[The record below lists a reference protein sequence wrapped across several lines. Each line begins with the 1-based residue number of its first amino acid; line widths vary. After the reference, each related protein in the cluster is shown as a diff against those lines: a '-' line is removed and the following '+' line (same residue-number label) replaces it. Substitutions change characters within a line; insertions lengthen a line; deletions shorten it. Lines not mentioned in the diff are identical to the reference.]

1 MARRDSAF
9 AVIFRRRQVLL
20 VKPRGRKSW
29 ALPGGGLKP
38 FESPWAGVLR
48 EVKEETG
55 LEARLLA
62 LAGIYHRAD
71 GSLAYVFT
79 ARVGWEKVPKGELHE
94 IAKRRW
100 MPLRKALRRLDRA
113 PRERLLDAVSR
124 PSLFRV
130 PVARMERLTLRF
142 TAG

>member
-1 MARRDSAF
+1 MARHDSAF
-9 AVIFRRRQVLL
+9 AVICRRRQVLL

-38 FESPWAGVLR
+38 LESPWAAALR

-71 GSLAYVFT
+71 GSLAFVFT
-79 ARVGWEKVPKGELHE
+79 ARVGWEKVPKGQLHE

-100 MPLRKALRRLDRA
+100 MPLRKALKRLARGPRA
-113 PRERLLDAVSR
+113 RLQDALSR

-130 PVARMERLTLRF
+130 PVARLDRLALRF
-142 TAG
+142 AAG

>member
-1 MARRDSAF
+1 MARHDSAF
-9 AVIFRRRQVLL
+9 AVICRRRHVLL
-20 VKPRGRKSW
+20 VKPRGGKSW

-38 FESPWAGVLR
+38 FESPWAAALR

-79 ARVGWEKVPKGELHE
+79 ARVGWQKVPKGARHE
-94 IAKRRW
+94 IDKRRW
-100 MPLRKALRRLDRA
+100 MPLRKALRRLARA
-113 PRERLLDAVSR
+113 PRERLQDALNR
-124 PSLFRV
+124 PSLFRA
-130 PVARMERLTLRF
+130 PVAHLERLSLRF

>member
-9 AVIFRRRQVLL
+9 AVICRRRQVLL

-38 FESPWAGVLR
+38 LESPWAAALR

-55 LEARLLA
+55 LDARLLA

-71 GSLAYVFT
+71 GSLAFVFT
-79 ARVGWEKVPKGELHE
+79 ARVDSDKVPKGQLHE

-100 MPLRKALRRLDRA
+100 MPLRKALKRLAPGPRA
-113 PRERLLDAVSR
+113 RLEDALSR

-130 PVARMERLTLRF
+130 PVARLDRLALRF
-142 TAG
+142 AAG